1 MPPIC
6 LPLSR
11 VRTLGRS
18 LWRSPARKHRW
29 PATACHNGFVAWPSQ
44 PCSPG
49 SARILRASTKLDR
62 FVILRC
68 EFVFSLQDFVALL
81 WSAQACLRFKG
92 DGTFPSASKRQQAKQ
107 AAALQRAQWGCDFT
121 FGCGSAASWNS
132 WPIKPPGIPRI
143 SRKRSLPFG
152 RHPFEIQFFTVSPT
166 APFDSHS

>member
-6 LPLSR
+6 LRLRR

-49 SARILRASTKLDR
+49 SARILRDTTKLDR

-92 DGTFPSASKRQQAKQ
+92 DGTFPSAPKRQQ
-107 AAALQRAQWGCDFT
+107 AAALQRAQWGVILLLV
-121 FGCGSAASWNS
+121 AARLLRINLWNS
-132 WPIKPPGIPRI
+132 WRF
-143 SRKRSLPFG
+143 LLA
-152 RHPFEIQFFTVSPT
+152 TNPT
-166 APFDSHS
+166 KNDHCDLD